1 MISQAARKRSLHSHW
16 SRLLPPPLSFA
27 LYGLPASALDPAR
40 DVRHAILLT
49 LLAAKLAIGQ
59 LLVTDQGDGAVER
72 LVSLSAMAER

>member
-1 MISQAARKRSLHSHW
+1 
-16 SRLLPPPLSFA
+16 

-40 DVRHAILLT
+40 DDRHAMLLT